1 MELVTMQMRKK
12 LAFTIKDS
20 SDYRYRESVAKAVK
34 WLGDRYLLARP
45 IKSPRPIR
53 IPCSTG

>member
-1 MELVTMQMRKK
+1 MQMRKK
-12 LAFTIKDS
+12 LTFTFKDS